1 MAVQELTTADG
12 LAAKLQAIWK
22 DAAEEFSSE
31 DFGAVLLVL
40 AGAPLVLFAFWFLLY
55 ILLLTA

>member
-1 MAVQELTTADG
+1 MTVQELTAADG

-22 DAAEEFSSE
+22 VAAEECSSE
-31 DFGAVLLVL
+31 DFRAVLLVL

-55 ILLLTA
+55 ILLLAA